1 MITTIDAQ
9 LFITLKSH
17 TIRTLY
23 NQFGDEVQFIQGKV
37 KTNVL
42 NQVTQI
48 F

>member
-1 MITTIDAQ
+1 MITTIDTL

-23 NQFGDEVQFIQGKV
+23 YQFGDEIHFIQGKV
-37 KTNVL
+37 ETNVL
-42 NQVTQI
+42 NQVIQI

>member
-1 MITTIDAQ
+1 MITTIDAL